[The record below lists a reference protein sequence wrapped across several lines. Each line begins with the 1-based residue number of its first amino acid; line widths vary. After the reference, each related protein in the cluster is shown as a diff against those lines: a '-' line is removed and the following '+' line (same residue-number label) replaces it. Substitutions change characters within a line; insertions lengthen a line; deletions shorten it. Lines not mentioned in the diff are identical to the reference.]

1 MFMADYW
8 QEPDGFPVVKGRQTR
23 EVRLFEAII
32 IRFSKIMASAA
43 SFPAAG
49 RQPMRLQG

>member
-1 MFMADYW
+1 MADYW
-8 QEPDGFPVVKGRQTR
+8 QEPDGLSVFKGQQTG
-23 EVRLFEAII
+23 EVRLFEAIF

-49 RQPMRLQG
+49 LQPMGLHG